1 MTLLRTRKRK
11 SLASDIGASP
21 SKDIVPFPRKRESMA
36 KVVSER
42 RWLKSW
48 TPGQVGGDNVLRGGR
63 SIIMLTSGSKPER
76 IEAGTG
82 KMPRHVAIIMD
93 GNGRWAKKRM
103 LPRAMGHKRGVET
116 VRKIVRAAGE
126 LGLEALS
133 LYAFSSE
140 NWKRPEDE
148 INDLMGLMREFIKS
162 DLDEFAANDVRLK
175 IIGNYKALA
184 PDIVDM
190 LEESIARTSQNT
202 RTTLA
207 VALNYG
213 AQDELARAARSA
225 AAQGEI
231 TVESIE
237 ANLDTA
243 GLPPLDLLIR
253 TSGEQRLSNFMLWQA
268 AYAEFWFT
276 DTLWPDFSKDELAQA
291 LTEFSTRERRY
302 GGR

>member
-1 MTLLRTRKRK
+1 
-11 SLASDIGASP
+11 
-21 SKDIVPFPRKRESMA
+21 MA
-36 KVVSER
+36 HVDSQPV
-42 RWLKSW
+42 
-48 TPGQVGGDNVLRGGR
+48 
-63 SIIMLTSGSKPER
+63 R
-76 IEAGTG
+76 IAAGTG
-82 KMPRHVAIIMD
+82 EMPRHVAIIMD

-116 VRKIVRAAGE
+116 VRNIVRAAGE
-126 LGLEALS
+126 LGLETLS

-140 NWKRPEDE
+140 NWKRPAEE
-148 INDLMGLMREFIKS
+148 INDLMALMRDFIKS
-162 DLDEFAANDVRLK
+162 DLDTFAENDVRLK
-175 IIGNYKALA
+175 IIGDYKSLS
-184 PDIVDM
+184 PDIVEM
-190 LEESIARTSQNT
+190 LEESIARTSKNS

-213 AQDELARAARSA
+213 SQDEIVRAARAA

-231 TVESIE
+231 SASSIE

-276 DTLWPDFSKDELAQA
+276 ETLWPDFSKDELAAA
-291 LTEFSTRERRY
+291 LNEFARRERRY

>member
-1 MTLLRTRKRK
+1 MN
-11 SLASDIGASP
+11 AAA
-21 SKDIVPFPRKRESMA
+21 VPIA
-36 KVVSER
+36 A
-42 RWLKSW
+42 
-48 TPGQVGGDNVLRGGR
+48 
-63 SIIMLTSGSKPER
+63 R
-76 IEAGTG
+76 IEAGAG

-103 LPRAMGHKRGVET
+103 LPRAMGHKKGVEA
-116 VRKIVRAAGE
+116 VRNIVRAAGE

-148 INDLMGLMREFIKS
+148 ITDLMGLMRSFIKS
-162 DLDEFAANDVRLK
+162 DIDEFTANDVRLK

-184 PDIVDM
+184 PDIVEM
-190 LEESIARTSQNT
+190 LEDALARTAHNT

-213 AQDELARAARSA
+213 SQDELVRAAQA
-225 AAQGEI
+225 AASQGVV
-231 TVESIE
+231 TAQSIE

-243 GLPPLDLLIR
+243 DMPPLDLVIR

-276 DTLWPDFSKDELAQA
+276 DTLWPDFTKQEFADA
-291 LTEFSTRERRY
+291 LNEFASRNRRF

>member
-1 MTLLRTRKRK
+1 M
-11 SLASDIGASP
+11 SAAAAPIA
-21 SKDIVPFPRKRESMA
+21 A
-36 KVVSER
+36 
-42 RWLKSW
+42 
-48 TPGQVGGDNVLRGGR
+48 
-63 SIIMLTSGSKPER
+63 R

-103 LPRAMGHKRGVET
+103 LPRAMGHKKGVEA
-116 VRKIVRAAGE
+116 VRNIVSAAGE

-148 INDLMGLMREFIKS
+148 ISDLMGLMRSFIKS
-162 DLDEFAANDVRLK
+162 DIDEFTANDVRLK

-184 PDIVDM
+184 PDIVEM
-190 LEESIARTSQNT
+190 LEDALARTAHNT

-213 AQDELARAARSA
+213 SQDELVRAAQA
-225 AAQGEI
+225 AAASGEI
-231 TVESIE
+231 TVETIE
-237 ANLDTA
+237 AHLDTA
-243 GLPPLDLLIR
+243 DMPPLDLLIR

-276 DTLWPDFSKDELAQA
+276 ETLWPDFSKDELARA
-291 LTEFSTRERRY
+291 LNEFAGRERRY